1 MNKPSAKQLHQR
13 REMAAQKF
21 NDGRIHNA
29 RKQFN
34 TEFRVRKPANPTGH
48 ANIGTDEDV
57 RAYCARMGYAYEVA
71 K

>member
-1 MNKPSAKQLHQR
+1 MKPSAKQLKQR
-13 REMAAQKF
+13 RVMAAQKF

-29 RKQFN
+29 RKFFN
-34 TEFRVRKPANPTGH
+34 KTAERKQPASNGN

-57 RAYCARMGYAYEVA
+57 RAYCARMGYVYEVA

>member
-1 MNKPSAKQLHQR
+1 MNKPSAKQLKQR
-13 REMAAQKF
+13 REMAAQHF

-34 TEFRVRKPANPTGH
+34 KTAERKQPTSNGN

-57 RAYCARMGYAYEVA
+57 KAYCARMGYAYES
-71 K
+71 KP